1 MIPDYGL
8 STFAVSFFQPEPQS
22 YPLPDGSAFPAQHGQ
37 TASFFQTAGV
47 QQEFAFIPDDGS
59 ATYVIN
65 VENNSTQSLAG
76 PSTKDTKATYAASIT
91 ALVQLDSSGALSFL
105 PYKQG
110 DASTNSAAKW
120 SSVANIAAV
129 VPPGSTSSAAPSGTS
144 KVSGPGSSVSGKATD
159 AASSSGGAAPT
170 GGAQNS
176 GAMSSSIFSLG
187 LIALGSVGF
196 VASML

>member
-1 MIPDYGL
+1 M
-8 STFAVSFFQPEPQS
+8 
-22 YPLPDGSAFPAQHGQ
+22 
-37 TASFFQTAGV
+37 

-65 VENNSTQSLAG
+65 VENNSTQQLAG
-76 PSTKDTKATYAASIT
+76 PSTKDPKATYATSIT
-91 ALVQLDSSGALSFL
+91 ALVQLDSQGALSFL

-120 SSVANIAAV
+120 SNVANVAAV
-129 VPPGSTSSAAPSGTS
+129 VPPGSASAASPSGSS
-144 KVSGPGSSVSGKATD
+144 KPSGSG
-159 AASSSGGAAPT
+159 SSSGKPTGSASGSGSAGAAPT

-176 GAMSSSIFSLG
+176 GASVTSIFSLG
-187 LIALGSVGF
+187 LIALGSLGF